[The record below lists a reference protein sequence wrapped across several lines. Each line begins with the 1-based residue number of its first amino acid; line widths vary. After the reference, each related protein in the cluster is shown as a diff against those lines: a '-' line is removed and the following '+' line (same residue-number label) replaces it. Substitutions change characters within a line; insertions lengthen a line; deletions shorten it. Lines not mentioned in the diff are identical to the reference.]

1 MGRSVSVF
9 VFVFVIFFWSCL
21 FLSKVNMVVVKVQAK
36 KATGPVASS
45 LPVTVR
51 DTEKDH
57 DREVVATRL
66 IQTHSMVAATVM
78 LLVMSLTL
86 LSLANFRDVGR
97 ENLCLRAQIAALQR
111 EKAVLECTARKF
123 MHRETQIR
131 IFINGPLVPEVAV
144 WYRFP
149 MAMLWITA
157 PESAREETQGEI
169 VNKLDSEVY
178 EPEMDEE
185 EDEGMEGTMEEAF
198 EKEMDDKGLEGAM
211 EETFEEI
218 VEENV
223 EMVQEEIGN
232 SNKEDK
238 LYI

>member
-123 MHRETQIR
+123 MHREQLAKAASFREAQIS
-131 IFINGPLVPEVAV
+131 IFINGPAVPEVAV

-157 PESAREETQGEI
+157 PESAREESQGEI
-169 VNKLDSEVY
+169 VNKLESEVY
-178 EPEMDEE
+178 EREMVEDEDEEEGMEDTLEKEE
-185 EDEGMEGTMEEAF
+185 EDETI
-198 EKEMDDKGLEGAM
+198 
-211 EETFEEI
+211 EETFEET
-218 VEENV
+218 V